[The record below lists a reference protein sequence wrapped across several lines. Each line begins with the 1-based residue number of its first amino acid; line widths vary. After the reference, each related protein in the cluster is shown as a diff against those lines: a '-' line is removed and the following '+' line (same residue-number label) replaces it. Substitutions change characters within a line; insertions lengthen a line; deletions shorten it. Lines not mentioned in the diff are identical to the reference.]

1 VVVLQNFGLLN
12 GLSFIIVIG
21 AASLLLL
28 FILFALVIEVT
39 RVFELFVFLLA
50 VGLFQIF
57 TAFVIDNRV
66 GLVEALDVVGHLV
79 VAHAEVIFAVI
90 VVVSAKTAL
99 GVLVGCGDLDRG
111 FFTIEADSNVTV
123 GDADQV
129 LAVVDSVFLEG
140 VLVLFM
146 LTIDLDGEF
155 AILGLNLDAVTV
167 GDHFEG
173 LLLVV
178 DLLQQDGEA
187 WLLTSAVLGQNGI
200 ALGQWGLEG
209 HIIEGADLA
218 AGDLAFLA
226 LFGGI
231 VADDVG
237 EGVNG
242 FLDLSWLD
250 ELEWL
255 DLGWEAQRVNANDLF
270 GGLQGDVGMFVSHWV
285 DDNGGG
291 DLSIAL
297 LAVAS
302 GLEFGLGVPEVPA
315 LEEGGQGVESIL
327 GFWAESFELSGD
339 VVLVDEGGLLDHL
352 LTELLS
358 LRGVEA
364 FDFLDLF
371 APLLVAGLLSIDVQ
385 VDLLLVLRS
394 PFTLGLGD
402 ELLLFFSLLLLVLAD
417 AGVDFWE
424 NNLGFGLHGPL
435 VGFFKVLEWGA
446 LGLQL
451 NLGITVLG
459 VASGFNFELSVLVV
473 AATNGFELDLDVVFV
488 HLAWLEVVEEF
499 VELALIVLILFVVLA
514 HFIIESGLGVES
526 FEVTVVAGF
535 RALLEEAALGR
546 KDDLVWSLFSWLE
559 FDVDVVFGRHQS
571 LDNIFVFGAVWDVD
585 FTVDLEWHAKG
596 VFSVNLL
603 NMLGTLDEVLVF
615 DAFHDWSTLLS
626 PFDFAG
632 VGEWQGVEVEDTELF
647 LWNLNGPFEGLG

>member
-1 VVVLQNFGLLN
+1 
-12 GLSFIIVIG
+12 
-21 AASLLLL
+21 
-28 FILFALVIEVT
+28 
-39 RVFELFVFLLA
+39 
-50 VGLFQIF
+50 
-57 TAFVIDNRV
+57 
-66 GLVEALDVVGHLV
+66 VEALEVVGQLV
-79 VAHAEVIFAVI
+79 VAHAEFIFAVI
-90 VVVSAKTAL
+90 VVVSTETAL
-99 GVLVGCGDLDRG
+99 GILVGCRDLDRG

-129 LAVVDSVFLEG
+129 LAVVDSVFLES

-155 AILGLNLDAVTV
+155 SILGLDFDAVAV

-178 DLLQQDGEA
+178 DLLQQDGKS
-187 WLLTSAVLGQNGI
+187 WLLTSAVFGQNGI
-200 ALGQWGLEG
+200 ALGQGSLEG

-218 AGDLAFLA
+218 AVDLAFLA

-231 VADDVG
+231 VTDDVG

-270 GGLQGDVGMFVSHWV
+270 WSLQSDVGMFVSHWV
-285 DDNGGG
+285 DDNGSG

-327 GFWAESFELSGD
+327 GFWAESFEFSGD
-339 VVLVDEGGLLDHL
+339 VELVDEGGLLDHL
-352 LTELLS
+352 LAELLC
-358 LRGVEA
+358 LGGVEA
-364 FDFLDLF
+364 FDFIDLL
-371 APLLVAGLLSIDVQ
+371 APLLVAGLLSIDVH
-385 VDLLLVLRS
+385 VDLLLAVRS

-402 ELLLFFSLLLLVLAD
+402 ELLLFLSLLLLLVLAD

-435 VGFFKVLEWGA
+435 VGFVEVLEWRA

-451 NLGITVLG
+451 SLDIAVLG
-459 VASGFNFELSVLVV
+459 VASGFNFDLSVLVI
-473 AATNGFELDLDVVFV
+473 AATDGFELDLDIVFV
-488 HLAWLEVVEEF
+488 HLARLEVVEEL

-526 FEVTVVAGF
+526 FKVTVVAAF

-546 KDDLVWSLFSWLE
+546 KNDLVWSLFSWLE
-559 FDVDVVFGRHQS
+559 FDMDVVFGRHQG

-596 VFSVNLL
+596 VFSINLL
-603 NMLGTLDEVLVF
+603 NVLSALDEVLVF

-647 LWNLNGPFEGLG
+647 LWNFNGPFEGLG